1 VNVENAPQYDDT
13 SQQLDVNEIAAE
25 MERDPLSKALW
36 ENAQLRV
43 LARKLQ
49 AREQLLRDRIAEL
62 ERQKS

>member
-1 VNVENAPQYDDT
+1 VNVENAPQHDDT